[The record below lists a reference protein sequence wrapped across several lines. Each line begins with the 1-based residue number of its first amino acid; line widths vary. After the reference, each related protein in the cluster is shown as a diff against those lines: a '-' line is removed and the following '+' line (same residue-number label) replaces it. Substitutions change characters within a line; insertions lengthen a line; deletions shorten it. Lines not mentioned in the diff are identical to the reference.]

1 MGWSIYGNIG
11 GDGTKDVIAP
21 ESLGAAQEHKIVID
35 IMKPNA
41 YDGPALTTI
50 EGFSKEAFSYS
61 VQAEYSNVLGWSDSN
76 DGIFAKMFKD
86 ATQRNLSFF
95 SGYGSKRIFNPGKS
109 YVQLNLKFR
118 AYDEPDIISKC
129 DLLTKCCLPIISREN
144 FMLNTNAIEVAGAAI
159 GRVGT
164 YLGEGAFAFVNN
176 DYSVGAVGASV
187 LENITDDIT
196 SRMPPHL
203 RISIGSYFKKTE
215 MVLTNCSFTFS
226 KEFTRSEGGTY
237 PTYVDFDLQVESLY
251 SSLALGFGTPESNSS
266 EVQSQIFGPGFSRN
280 NNYDRVVIDEYEK
293 SNPVAGIGTQISNAW
308 SNIKGS
314 PKVEP
319 KTP

>member
-1 MGWSIYGNIG
+1 MSWSIYKKTG
-11 GDGTKDVIAP
+11 GDTGDLVSP

-35 IMKPNA
+35 IMKPNSV
-41 YDGPALTTI
+41 DGPALTTI
-50 EGFSKEAFSYS
+50 DGFSKEAFSYS

-95 SGYGSKRIFNPGKS
+95 SGYGSKRMFNPGKS
-109 YVQLNLKFR
+109 YVTLNLKFR

-129 DLLTKCCLPIISREN
+129 DLLTKCCLPIMSREN
-144 FMLNTNAIEVAGAAI
+144 FMLNTDAITVAGAAI

-164 YLGEGAFAFVNN
+164 YLGESAYAFINN
-176 DYSVGAVGASV
+176 DYSVGAAGASV
-187 LENITDDIT
+187 LENITDDMT

-203 RISIGSYFKKTE
+203 RISIGSYFKKAE

-251 SSLALGFGTPESNSS
+251 SSLALGLGTPIAHSS

-280 NNYDRVVIDEYEK
+280 NNYDRVVIDEFES
-293 SNPVAGIGTQISNAW
+293 SNPINGIGQQIVAAW
-308 SNIKGS
+308 GNIKGT
-314 PKVEP
+314 PKVEKP
-319 KTP
+319 TP